1 MSYDDKGNVLTAS
14 NSSTSSEYSY
24 VSILGKDYVKTIS
37 IAGNDVPQYGLS
49 YNYNAAGSKKSM
61 TSNFISINYA
71 LDDAYRTIGVENSL
85 GQSFGM
91 AYDQANRLRE
101 LSRSNGITSSY
112 SFDNNSFLTSLLHK
126 KGGNALENF
135 AYTRDA
141 IGNRTSMTTTRGT
154 FAYSYDSENQVISAS
169 HPEADSLFALE
180 TFTYDSLGN
189 RTTDNQ
195 GAYGYDDK
203 KFRLEED
210 YKYLYAYDLNGNL
223 ISKQEKGLTG
233 KVWTYIYSSE
243 NQLKLA
249 ELYDGTTKIKSVA
262 FGYDFQGRRVKKS
275 VQDVQNGTAYERR
288 YAYDGNEIIAEL
300 DENNSVLARYTHSGL
315 RTDDVLSVEI
325 SSAGVSRGLAS
336 STGDFSY
343 LKDGLGSVNAIADS
357 GGNVVQRYVYS
368 SFGQLLKVTDASGVE
383 MSPIVKTS
391 YTYTNREL
399 DDETGLYYYRARYYD
414 AHSGRFMQEDP
425 HSGDIRNPITV
436 TNRYVYGGNNPVM
449 NVDPNGRFFFAA
461 IIIGAVL
468 GGVIADANG
477 GNFLEGALIGAA
489 AGGVGAFVGGA
500 VGLGV
505 GNAVSGAIGGTA
517 GSFFGG
523 VAAFGA
529 GAFVGGSVG
538 GLAGGVVGAGIGA
551 VNGRGAE
558 EGLFYGL
565 GLGFSVGAITG
576 GLAGLGS
583 YAYGDFLFND
593 VDFGIDAFG
602 IKTNS
607 IQRYIYNEAY
617 GTASGLSKILKGPNG
632 TEYLPVF

>member
-1 MSYDDKGNVLTAS
+1 
-14 NSSTSSEYSY
+14 
-24 VSILGKDYVKTIS
+24 VS
-37 IAGNDVPQYGLS
+37 
-49 YNYNAAGSKKSM
+49 
-61 TSNFISINYA
+61 
-71 LDDAYRTIGVENSL
+71 
-85 GQSFGM
+85 
-91 AYDQANRLRE
+91 
-101 LSRSNGITSSY
+101 
-112 SFDNNSFLTSLLHK
+112 
-126 KGGNALENF
+126 
-135 AYTRDA
+135 
-141 IGNRTSMTTTRGT
+141 GT
-154 FAYSYDSENQVISAS
+154 Y
-169 HPEADSLFALE
+169 H
-180 TFTYDSLGN
+180 
-189 RTTDNQ
+189 
-195 GAYGYDDK
+195 
-203 KFRLEED
+203 
-210 YKYLYAYDLNGNL
+210 
-223 ISKQEKGLTG
+223 
-233 KVWTYIYSSE
+233 
-243 NQLKLA
+243 
-249 ELYDGTTKIKSVA
+249 
-262 FGYDFQGRRVKKS
+262 
-275 VQDVQNGTAYERR
+275 
-288 YAYDGNEIIAEL
+288 
-300 DENNSVLARYTHSGL
+300 
-315 RTDDVLSVEI
+315 
-325 SSAGVSRGLAS
+325 
-336 STGDFSY
+336 Y
-343 LKDGLGSVNAIADS
+343 LKDGLGSVTGVTTDTGS
-357 GGNVVQRYVYS
+357 LVQRYVYS
-368 SFGQLLKVTDASGVE
+368 SFGKLLKTVDASGIE
-383 MSPIVKTS
+383 GSPLLKTS
-391 YTYTNREL
+391 YTYTNREF
-399 DDETGLYYYRARYYD
+399 DEETGLYYYRARYYD

>member
-1 MSYDDKGNVLTAS
+1 M
-14 NSSTSSEYSY
+14 
-24 VSILGKDYVKTIS
+24 
-37 IAGNDVPQYGLS
+37 
-49 YNYNAAGSKKSM
+49 
-61 TSNFISINYA
+61 
-71 LDDAYRTIGVENSL
+71 
-85 GQSFGM
+85 
-91 AYDQANRLRE
+91 
-101 LSRSNGITSSY
+101 
-112 SFDNNSFLTSLLHK
+112 
-126 KGGNALENF
+126 
-135 AYTRDA
+135 
-141 IGNRTSMTTTRGT
+141 
-154 FAYSYDSENQVISAS
+154 
-169 HPEADSLFALE
+169 
-180 TFTYDSLGN
+180 
-189 RTTDNQ
+189 
-195 GAYGYDDK
+195 
-203 KFRLEED
+203 
-210 YKYLYAYDLNGNL
+210 
-223 ISKQEKGLTG
+223 
-233 KVWTYIYSSE
+233 
-243 NQLKLA
+243 
-249 ELYDGTTKIKSVA
+249 
-262 FGYDFQGRRVKKS
+262 
-275 VQDVQNGTAYERR
+275 
-288 YAYDGNEIIAEL
+288 
-300 DENNSVLARYTHSGL
+300 
-315 RTDDVLSVEI
+315 VLSVE
-325 SSAGVSRGLAS
+325 ANNLMRV
-336 STGDFSY
+336 
-343 LKDGLGSVNAIADS
+343 
-357 GGNVVQRYVYS
+357 
-368 SFGQLLKVTDASGVE
+368 
-383 MSPIVKTS
+383 
-391 YTYTNREL
+391 
-399 DDETGLYYYRARYYD
+399 RYYD